1 MLAKYLS
8 KNGGR
13 VSKRGHTVSDA
24 IDATLF
30 YVGMLLVFGVVGSIE
45 SGRWFG

>member
-30 YVGMLLVFGVVGSIE
+30 YLAMLLVFGVVGSIE

>member
-24 IDATLF
+24 IDATFSMVQSWSYSALW
-30 YVGMLLVFGVVGSIE
+30 GQ
-45 SGRWFG
+45 